1 MDGLTLIVI
10 VFFVL
15 FALRVPIAITLI
27 GASLVGLIFA
37 PSSIPISTLP
47 TTMWQGVNHFVL
59 LAIPF
64 FILMG
69 DLALASGVTQRL
81 VNVAKAWIGHIWGGL
96 AHVSVSVNV
105 VMAGMSGSDLA
116 DAAATGK
123 LLIPAMKRAGYPVA
137 YAASI
142 IAGAAMIGPLIPPS
156 IAFILYAAATEASV
170 GRLFLGGAIP
180 GVLLGLLL
188 MLQAYV
194 QARRNNY
201 PREPKASMKER
212 VKTTAVGMPVLLIP
226 AVVLGSILSGIAT
239 PTEAAVLGVLAV
251 IVTGGFIYREMT
263 AASFARQVLATSRT
277 MGSVFLIIAAAAV
290 FGRVLT
296 LYGVADGLATWMT
309 SITQE
314 PAVFLFAV
322 IVIYMLLGCMLDTVP
337 IILVFVPLLMPTVTA
352 LGINEVQFGVITVF
366 TLLIGLV
373 TPPYGLTMFLLCRI
387 ANLSMMQF
395 WKEMWPIFSTMLVTL
410 ALITIY
416 PELTTWLPDLLMPIK

>member
-37 PSSIPISTLP
+37 PSSIPMSTLP

-416 PELTTWLPDLLMPIK
+416 PELTTWLPDLLMPVK

>member
-15 FALRVPIAITLI
+15 FALRLPIALVLL
-27 GASLVGLIFA
+27 GASMIGLIFA
-37 PSSIPISTLP
+37 PTSIPLSTVP

-59 LAIPF
+59 MAIPF

-69 DLALASGVTQRL
+69 DLALASGVTLRL
-81 VNVAKAWIGHIWGGL
+81 VNIAKAWIGHISGGL
-96 AHVSVSVNV
+96 AHVSVAVNV

-170 GRLFLGGAIP
+170 GRLFLGGAVP
-180 GVLLGLLL
+180 GVLLAIFL
-188 MLQAYV
+188 MVQAYFV
-194 QARRNNY
+194 AKINNY
-201 PREPKASMKER
+201 PREPKASFPER
-212 VKTTAVGMPVLLIP
+212 IRATVVGAPVLLVPVI
-226 AVVLGSILSGIAT
+226 VLGSILTGIAT
-239 PTEAAVLGVLAV
+239 PTEAAVLGVLGV
-251 IVTGGFIYREMT
+251 ILIGGFLYREMS
-263 AASFARQVLATSRT
+263 AATFARQLLATTRT

-296 LYGVADGLATWMT
+296 LYGAADGLATWMT
-309 SITQE
+309 GVTTD
-314 PAVFLFAV
+314 PLVFLFAV
-322 IVIYMLLGCMLDTVP
+322 IVIFMLLGAMLDTVP

-352 LGINEVQFGVITVF
+352 LGISEVQFGVITVF

-373 TPPYGLTMFLLCRI
+373 TPPYGLTMFLLCRMADI
-387 ANLSMMQF
+387 SMMQF
-395 WKEMWPIFSTMLVTL
+395 WRRMWPIFFTKVFTL
-410 ALITIY
+410 ILITLY
-416 PELTTWLPDLLMPIK
+416 PPLTTWLPDLLMPVN

>member
-1 MDGLTLIVI
+1 MDGLTLIII

-180 GVLLGLLL
+180 GALLGLLL

-251 IVTGGFIYREMT
+251 IITGGFIYREMT
-263 AASFARQVLATSRT
+263 PASFARQVLATSRT

-309 SITQE
+309 GITKE

-322 IVIYMLLGCMLDTVP
+322 IIIYMLLGCMLDTVP

-395 WKEMWPIFSTMLVTL
+395 WKEMWPILGTMLVTL
-410 ALITIY
+410 GLITIY